1 MRSEASLGQAPGGQR
16 KGGVVGAGQG
26 CGADTCCRATDARVG
41 KSSEVRG
48 SGGVDILERFRG
60 V

>member
-16 KGGVVGAGQG
+16 EGDVVGAGKG
-26 CGADTCCRATDARVG
+26 RGADTRCRATDARAG
-41 KSSEVRG
+41 EGSQVRR
-48 SGGVDILERFRG
+48 SGGIDIPERFRG